1 MKVLDRFIIGDE
13 ADAEVILY
21 GMKIIISH
29 FISVMVVLVCALLL
43 HSLDIAAIYLVT
55 LLLLRRNVGG
65 YHCKTY
71 LGCLLTTTIAFML
84 IALTNIWFAQGV
96 KEILGISFL
105 LYSVIKI
112 VNIKPIIN
120 KNRIV
125 NETTIEKSNKKKTK
139 YVSILIIVSTI
150 LHLLGRMGIING
162 YDYFYA
168 ISSSML
174 VIALSIEIITIGDE
188 RYERINE

>member
-84 IALTNIWFAQGV
+84 IALTNMWFAQGV

-125 NETTIEKSNKKKTK
+125 NERTIEKSNKKKMK
-139 YVSILIIVSTI
+139 YVSILIIASTI

-174 VIALSIEIITIGDE
+174 VIALSIEIITIGGE

>member
-1 MKVLDRFIIGDE
+1 MKVLGRFIIGDE

-174 VIALSIEIITIGDE
+174 VIALSIEIITIGGE